1 MINDDDSDFDDLD
14 PTFEELSRIQVE
26 EMANDLADI
35 TVDFIENH
43 DITLPEFNG
52 LMLAQIVKTYIDQGQ
67 VKELKALVDH
77 VQTHIDSIASI
88 DTSKMH

>member
-1 MINDDDSDFDDLD
+1 MINDDDSDFEDIE
-14 PTFEELSRIQVE
+14 PTFEELSQIQVE

-52 LMLAQIVKTYIDQGQ
+52 LMLAQIVKTYMDQGLTD
-67 VKELKALVDH
+67 ELKRLVDH
-77 VQTHIDSIASI
+77 VQKHIDNTV
-88 DTSKMH
+88 DPKLH